1 MAINEGFHFDRVLKQ
16 MQQVKN
22 DLPILLAN
30 QAENYFSS
38 SFKKQGFDGQQWEEV
53 KRREEGTDE
62 WKYPG
67 GYGLSR
73 RTNPILIG
81 GGRIK
86 GTAGGT
92 LRRAVGNSIRSATF
106 ENITLIVDLSYAEIH
121 NKGGMAG
128 RGGSAAIPKR
138 QFMGQTA
145 ELTQMQITKVNE
157 YIDKIWKP

>member
-1 MAINEGFHFDRVLKQ
+1 MPDNKFNFDKVLRQ
-16 MQQVKN
+16 MQQVKK
-22 DLPILLAN
+22 DLPILLAA
-30 QAENYFSS
+30 QAQNYFSS
-38 SFKKQGFDGQQWEEV
+38 SFKKQGFDGQPWQEV

-73 RTNPILIG
+73 RTNPILVG

-106 ENITLIVDLSYAEIH
+106 ENITLIVDLPYAEIQ
-121 NKGGMAG
+121 NKGGTAG
-128 RGGSAAIPKR
+128 HGGSAVIPKR
-138 QFMGQTA
+138 QYMGQTQ
-145 ELTQMQITKVNE
+145 ELTAMQIAKVNE
-157 YIDKIWKP
+157 YIDKIWIK